1 LNERR
6 ARIGFWLVLAAGALL
21 LSLGAGSLPLLDP
34 DESRF
39 ARTSVEMVRSGDLVV
54 PHFEG
59 QPRLVKPPLLH
70 WIQSTLFRLFGTS
83 ERVARLPSAVATLLS
98 LLIVGWVALRRFGH
112 EGALWAAAILGTMP
126 LVVAVGKLGT
136 LDALLAVHV
145 LAVIALDIAEPKET
159 GSHLGL
165 AVGFLLGLAFL
176 TKGPV
181 GVVVPLLVMLAG
193 RTASGRE
200 ILPRRASAI
209 EAVAGWCIVVLP
221 WTLAF
226 IRRLGFD
233 QSLSIVRGEA
243 LERFFVGS
251 DHIEPPW
258 FFLGVLGVGIFPWIA
273 PLVVAL
279 GRMVVQRSNPAS
291 RTALYAGAG
300 LVAGLFFFSLSK
312 SKLANYILPL
322 PPLAAIL
329 LTWELGQELQS
340 PRERITAPILITMSL
355 GAAGLGLILAS
366 GLGLDPRA
374 AAFAPTGAVIYG
386 LGAVAGFV
394 GLILRRPRWVWG
406 GAAAASALFL
416 AAAFLLLVP
425 QIARTR
431 TSAYLIDEVPA
442 LREASRPVV
451 TVDMKVP
458 SLTHYLDRVPEEVD
472 LRDFDQRLALDDAP
486 LFVFDEDDLSGV
498 APETAAGL
506 DEVGRQ
512 GKYVVLEKVPDPA
525 DSPQLDGA
533 GR

>member
-1 LNERR
+1 MDERR
-6 ARIGFWLVLAAGALL
+6 ARIGFWAVLAAGALL

-70 WIQSTLFRLFGTS
+70 WIQSALFRPFGPS
-83 ERVARLPSAVATLLS
+83 ERLARLPSAAATLLS

-112 EGALWAAAILGTMP
+112 EGALWAAAILGSMP

-145 LAVIALDIAEPKET
+145 FAVIALDIAEPEET
-159 GSHLGL
+159 GSHMGL

-193 RTASGRE
+193 RTASRRE
-200 ILPRRASAI
+200 ILPRRQAI
-209 EAVAGWCIVVLP
+209 VEAVAGWCVVVLP

-226 IRRLGFD
+226 VTRLGFD
-233 QSLSIVRGEA
+233 RAFGIVRGEA
-243 LERFFVGS
+243 LERFFAGA

-258 FFLGVLGVGIFPWIA
+258 FFLGVIAVGIFPWIGA
-273 PLVVAL
+273 VVVAL
-279 GRMVVQRSNPAS
+279 ARVVVQRSDPAS

-300 LVAGLFFFSLSK
+300 LVAGLLFFSLSK
-312 SKLANYILPL
+312 SKLVTYILPL

-329 LTWELGQELQS
+329 LTWELGQELES
-340 PRERITAPILITMSL
+340 PRERIVAPVLIASSL
-355 GAAGLGLILAS
+355 GAAGLGLMLAS
-366 GLGLDPRA
+366 GLGLDPVA
-374 AAFAPTGAVIYG
+374 ASFAPTGAVIYG
-386 LGAVAGFV
+386 IGALLGFV

-406 GAAAASALFL
+406 GAAASSAVFL

-425 QIARTR
+425 QIAQTR

-442 LREASRPVV
+442 LRDAGRSVV
-451 TVDMKVP
+451 AVDMKVP
-458 SLTHYLDRVPEEVD
+458 SLTYYLDRVPEGVD
-472 LRDFDQRLALDDAP
+472 MKDFEQRLAQEDSP
-486 LFVFDEDDLSGV
+486 LFVFDEGDLESLR
-498 APETAAGL
+498 PEIAAGL
-506 DEVGRQ
+506 SEVGQQ
-512 GKYVVLEKVPDPA
+512 GKYVVMEKTPGLIGAPW
-525 DSPQLDGA
+525 LDGT
-533 GR
+533 GP

>member
-1 LNERR
+1 MDDRR
-6 ARIGFWLVLAAGALL
+6 ARIGFWIVLAAGAVL
-21 LSLGAGSLPLLDP
+21 LSLGAGSVPLLDP

-70 WIQSTLFRLFGTS
+70 WIQSTLFRLFGAS
-83 ERVARLPSAVATLLS
+83 ERVARLPSAAATLLS
-98 LLIVGWVALRRFGH
+98 LLIVGWVAFRRFGH
-112 EGALWAAAILGTMP
+112 EGALWAAAILGSMP

-165 AVGFLLGLAFL
+165 AIGFLLGLAFL

-200 ILPRRASAI
+200 ILPRRGSALL
-209 EAVAGWCIVVLP
+209 AVAGWCFVVLP
-221 WTLAF
+221 WGLAF
-226 IRRLGFD
+226 IRRLGFG
-233 QSLSIVRGEA
+233 QALSIVRGEA
-243 LERFFVGS
+243 LERFFVGA
-251 DHIEPPW
+251 DHVEPPW
-258 FFLGVLGVGIFPWIA
+258 FFLVVLAVGIFPWIA

-279 GRMVVQRSNPAS
+279 ARMIVQRNDPAS

-300 LVAGLFFFSLSK
+300 LVAGLVFFSLSK
-312 SKLANYILPL
+312 SKLANYLLPL

-340 PRERITAPILITMSL
+340 PRERITAPILITTSL
-355 GAAGLGLILAS
+355 GAAGLGLMLAS
-366 GLGLDPRA
+366 GTGLDPLA
-374 AAFAPTGAVIYG
+374 ASFAPTGAVIYG
-386 LGAVAGFV
+386 LGALV
-394 GLILRRPRWVWG
+394 GLVGLFLRRPRWVWG
-406 GAAAASALFL
+406 GAAASSALFL

-431 TSAYLIDEVPA
+431 TSAYLIEETPR
-442 LREASRPVV
+442 LRDPSRTVV

-458 SLTHYLDRVPEEVD
+458 SLTYYLDRVPEEVD
-472 LRDFDQRLALDDAP
+472 LRDFDRYLARDDAP
-486 LFVFDEDDLSGV
+486 LFVFDEDDLPAV
-498 APETAAGL
+498 TPESAAGL
-506 DEVGRQ
+506 QEVGRQ
-512 GKYVVLEKVPDPA
+512 GKYIVLEKIPDPA
-525 DSPQLDGA
+525 SSPQLDDA

>member
-1 LNERR
+1 M
-6 ARIGFWLVLAAGALL
+6 LAAGAVL
-21 LSLGAGSLPLLDP
+21 LSLGAGSVPLLDP

-39 ARTSVEMVRSGDLVV
+39 AQTSVEMVRSGDLVV
-54 PHFEG
+54 PQFEG

-70 WIQSTLFRLFGTS
+70 WIQSALFRPFGPS
-83 ERVARLPSAVATLLS
+83 ERLARLPSAAATLLS

-112 EGALWAAAILGTMP
+112 EGALWAAAILGSMP
-126 LVVAVGKLGT
+126 LVVVVGKLGT

-159 GSHLGL
+159 GSHMGL
-165 AVGFLLGLAFL
+165 AIGFLLGMAFL

-200 ILPRRASAI
+200 ILPRRQAI
-209 EAVAGWCIVVLP
+209 MEAVAGWCVVVLP

-226 IRRLGFD
+226 VTRLGFD
-233 QSLSIVRGEA
+233 RAFGIVRGEA
-243 LERFFVGS
+243 LERFFVGA

-258 FFLGVLGVGIFPWIA
+258 FFLGVIAVGTFPWIGV
-273 PLVVAL
+273 LVVAL
-279 GRMVVQRSNPAS
+279 VRVVVQRSDPAS

-340 PRERITAPILITMSL
+340 PRERIVGPALITTSL
-355 GAAGLGLILAS
+355 GAAGLGLMLAT
-366 GLGLDPRA
+366 GLGLGPRA
-374 AAFAPTGAVIYG
+374 ASFAPTGAVIYG
-386 LGAVAGFV
+386 IGAILGVV

-406 GAAAASALFL
+406 GAAASSALFL

-425 QIARTR
+425 QIAQTR
-431 TSAYLIDEVPA
+431 TAAYLVDELPA
-442 LREASRPVV
+442 LRDADRSVV
-451 TVDMKVP
+451 VVDMKVP
-458 SLTHYLDRVPEEVD
+458 SLTYYLDRVPEGVD
-472 LRDFDQRLALDDAP
+472 MKDFEGRLAREDSP
-486 LFVFDEDDLSGV
+486 LFVFDEDDLTALSPEV
-498 APETAAGL
+498 AADLG
-506 DEVGRQ
+506 EVGRQ
-512 GKYVVLEKVPDPA
+512 GKYVVLQKKEA
-525 DSPQLDGA
+525 RAGASQLDGT

>member
-1 LNERR
+1 M
-6 ARIGFWLVLAAGALL
+6 AAGALL

-70 WIQSTLFRLFGTS
+70 WIQSTLFRVFGTS
-83 ERVARLPSAVATLLS
+83 ERVARLPSAAATLLS
-98 LLIVGWVALRRFGH
+98 LLIVGWVALRRFGN
-112 EGALWAAAILGTMP
+112 EGALWAVAILGTMP

-145 LAVIALDIAEPKET
+145 LAVVALDIVEPKEK

-165 AVGFLLGLAFL
+165 AIGFLLGLAFL

-181 GVVVPLLVMLAG
+181 GVVVPLLIMLAG

-200 ILPRRASAI
+200 LLPRRGSVV
-209 EAVAGWCIVVLP
+209 EAVAGWCVVVLP
-221 WTLAF
+221 WVLAF
-226 IRRLGFD
+226 VRRLGLE
-233 QSLSIVRGEA
+233 QSLAIVRGEA
-243 LERFFVGS
+243 LERFFVGT

-258 FFLGVLGVGIFPWIA
+258 FFLGVLAVGTFPWIA
-273 PLVVAL
+273 ALIVAL
-279 GRMVVQRSNPAS
+279 ARVVVQRKDSAS

-300 LVAGLFFFSLSK
+300 LVAGLLFFSLSK
-312 SKLANYILPL
+312 SKLANYLLPL

-340 PRERITAPILITMSL
+340 PRERITAPILITTSL
-355 GAAGLGLILAS
+355 GAASLGLMLAAVM
-366 GLGLDPRA
+366 GLEPRA
-374 AAFAPTGAVIYG
+374 AGFAPTGAVIYG
-386 LGAVAGFV
+386 LGALVGVV
-394 GLILRRPRWVWG
+394 GLVLRRPRWVWG

-431 TSAYLIDEVPA
+431 TSAYLVEEMPI
-442 LREASRPVV
+442 LRDPSRPVV

-458 SLTHYLDRVPEEVD
+458 SLTYYLDRVPEEVS
-472 LRDFDQRLALDDAP
+472 LRDFGQRLARDDAP

-498 APETAAGL
+498 APETRAGL
-506 DEVGRQ
+506 EEVGRQ
-512 GKYVVLEKVPDPA
+512 GKYLVLEKTETAAAPHK
-525 DSPQLDGA
+525 LDGA